1 MLRIYRDNWR
11 IICSKKS
18 KLLLFYAKL
27 EPWLTPSDSPCLK
40 MIKIDAKKNHPWE
53 NDALPL
59 AEESVSVS
67 RMQKPKNSGVEKKT
81 EDDREII

>member
-1 MLRIYRDNWR
+1 
-11 IICSKKS
+11 
-18 KLLLFYAKL
+18 
-27 EPWLTPSDSPCLK
+27 